1 MIKHGILL
9 IFDEVITGWGR
20 TGSKF
25 GAHEFGV
32 TPDIMTMA
40 KATTNGVVPMGFV
53 ACHDDI
59 YDAVMD
65 ASPTGAVELFHG
77 YTYSG
82 IPVAVAAA
90 LAVQDIFEKDDIF
103 NDAEIIVKVKE
114 PQKVEVEMIRENQ
127 IVYTYLHLAAAKE
140 LTEGLIKSKSINIAY
155 ETVTDDN
162 GRLPLLAPMSA
173 VAGRMSVQAGAHCL
187 EKNQKGRGLLLG
199 GAPGVSGGKVV
210 ILGGGVVGEN
220 AAVIATGMQA
230 EVHIVDKS
238 EARLKQLVEMFGDKI
253 IPEQSDKIDL
263 NKLVSEADLLVG
275 GVLIPG
281 AEAPKLV
288 TKDMIKSMKRGS
300 VIVDVAIDQGG
311 CVETSK
317 PTTHGDP
324 TYIVDDVVH
333 YCVAN
338 MPGGVPRTS
347 TLALNNATLP
357 FLVKLANNG
366 YQKALGEDKNL
377 LAGLNAH
384 KGHVT
389 YKAVAAVFGHDYVAP
404 EEAIKI

>member
-1 MIKHGILL
+1 MRIGVPKEIKPQENRIGL
-9 IFDEVITGWGR
+9 
-20 TGSKF
+20 
-25 GAHEFGV
+25 
-32 TPDIMTMA
+32 TPDSVKTLVSEGHEVLVENNGGFEAGFDNDQYKNAGA
-40 KATTNGVVPMGFV
+40 K
-53 ACHDDI
+53 I
-59 YDAVMD
+59 I
-65 ASPTGAVELFHG
+65 EK
-77 YTYSG
+77 
-82 IPVAVAAA
+82 AA
-90 LAVQDIFEKDDIF
+90 DIF

-140 LTEGLIKSKSINIAY
+140 LTEGLVKSKSINIAY
-155 ETVTDDN
+155 ETITDDN

-187 EKNQKGRGLLLG
+187 EKNQKGRGVLLG
-199 GAPGVSGGKVV
+199 GAPGGEPANVL

-220 AAVIATGMQA
+220 AATIATGMKA
-230 EVHIVDKS
+230 KVHVVDKS

-263 NKLVSEADLLVG
+263 KKLVAEADLIVG

-288 TKDMIKSMKRGS
+288 TKDMLKLMKRGS

-317 PTTHGDP
+317 PTTFNDP
-324 TYIVDDVVH
+324 TFIVDNVVH

-347 TLALNNATLP
+347 TIALNKATLP
-357 FLVKLANNG
+357 YLVKLANKG
-366 YQKALGEDKNL
+366 YQKALGEDKNF
-377 LAGLNAH
+377 LAGLNVH

-389 YKAVAAVFGHDYVAP
+389 YKAVADVFGHEYVNP
-404 EEAIKI
+404 GDAINN

>member
-1 MIKHGILL
+1 MKIGVPKEIKPQETRIGLTPESAKVLVSEGHEVL
-9 IFDEVITGWGR
+9 IENNGGFEAGFDNDQYI
-20 TGSKF
+20 KA
-25 GAHEFGV
+25 GAK
-32 TPDIMTMA
+32 IA
-40 KATTNGVVPMGFV
+40 KE
-53 ACHDDI
+53 
-59 YDAVMD
+59 
-65 ASPTGAVELFHG
+65 AS
-77 YTYSG
+77 
-82 IPVAVAAA
+82 
-90 LAVQDIFEKDDIF
+90 DIF
-103 NDAEIIVKVKE
+103 NDSDIIVKVKE
-114 PQKVEVEMIRENQ
+114 PQKTEVDMIKEDQ

-140 LTEGLIKSKSINIAY
+140 LTQGLINTKSINIAY

-187 EKNQKGRGLLLG
+187 EKNQKGRGILLG
-199 GAPGVSGGKVV
+199 GAPGGDPANVL

-220 AAVIATGMQA
+220 AATIATGMKA
-230 EVHIVDKS
+230 KVHIVDKS
-238 EARLKQLVEMFGDKI
+238 EKRLKQLVQTFGDKI
-253 IPEQSDKIDL
+253 IPQQIDKIDL
-263 NKLVSEADLLVG
+263 GKLVTEADLVVG

-288 TKDMIKSMKRGS
+288 TKEMIKSMKRGS

-324 TYIVDDVVH
+324 TFIVDDVVH

-347 TLALNNATLP
+347 TLALNKVTLP
-357 FLVKLANNG
+357 FLVKLANKG
-366 YQKALGEDKNL
+366 YQKALSEDKNF
-377 LAGLNAH
+377 LAGLNIF

-389 YKAVAAVFGHDYVAP
+389 YKAVAEVFGYDYADPTKLV
-404 EEAIKI
+404 

>member
-1 MIKHGILL
+1 MKIGVPKEIKPQENRIGLTPESVKTLVSEGH
-9 IFDEVITGWGR
+9 EVLVENNGGFEAGFENDQYTKAGAKITN
-20 TGSKF
+20 S
-25 GAHEFGV
+25 
-32 TPDIMTMA
+32 
-40 KATTNGVVPMGFV
+40 
-53 ACHDDI
+53 
-59 YDAVMD
+59 
-65 ASPTGAVELFHG
+65 
-77 YTYSG
+77 
-82 IPVAVAAA
+82 AA
-90 LAVQDIFEKDDIF
+90 DIF

-114 PQKVEVEMIRENQ
+114 PQKVEVDMIRENQ

-199 GAPGVSGGKVV
+199 GAPGVGGGTVV

-230 EVHIVDKS
+230 KVHIVDKS
-238 EARLKQLVEMFGDKI
+238 EARLKQLVQMFGDKI

-263 NKLVSEADLLVG
+263 NKLVSNADLLIG

-288 TKDMIKSMKRGS
+288 TKDMLKLMKRGS

-317 PTTHGDP
+317 PTTHANP
-324 TYIVDDVVH
+324 TFIVDDVVH

-347 TLALNNATLP
+347 TIALNNSTLP
-357 FLVKLANNG
+357 FLVKLANKG
-366 YQKALGEDKNL
+366 YQKTLKDDKNF
-377 LAGLNAH
+377 LAGLNIY
-384 KGHVT
+384 KGQVT
-389 YKAVAAVFGHDYVAP
+389 YKAVADVFGHEYVDP
-404 EEAIKI
+404 NKII